1 MHVCILKP
9 CTVQQV
15 ETPVEQILIAA
26 HGAEITGI
34 QSEIHP
40 LRGTLAAL
48 FGEPESQRVCCGI
61 PSLICGEPRIIVR
74 VAMLQNRLHPSDGDL
89 IVVLPAVC

>member
-1 MHVCILKP
+1 MNVCILKP

-15 ETPVEQILIAA
+15 ETPVEQILISA

-34 QSEIHP
+34 YSEIHP
-40 LRGTLAAL
+40 LRDAFAAL
-48 FGEPESQRVCCGI
+48 FGKPESQRVCRGI
-61 PSLICGEPRIIVR
+61 PCLICGEPRIIVR
-74 VAMLQNRLHPSDGDL
+74 VAVFENGLHPSDGDL